1 MVGAWRWVAAGLVL
15 GALPACSMLKKPG
28 AADAGDG
35 GESEAS
41 AVAEA
46 AAAAPLAMNEGDI
59 TRYPDEKSSTG
70 STLTTEAPADLRTEV
85 GAGGKLVVVLKK
97 GTEVDKVAEHAGHYL
112 VVAEDPKDASRKLMG
127 WAGTGAFT
135 VGTFRG
141 PIVVHDGGA
150 AAPVEGGAHAATTSD
165 AGPAPAPATG
175 GAAACVKQ
183 NPPGHCAAGY
193 NVSGAVCRLPCKAAT
208 DCSGPE
214 PKCNGGLC
222 YNSSGCN

>member
-1 MVGAWRWVAAGLVL
+1 
-15 GALPACSMLKKPG
+15 
-28 AADAGDG
+28 
-35 GESEAS
+35 
-41 AVAEA
+41 
-46 AAAAPLAMNEGDI
+46 MNEGDI

-97 GTEVDKVAEHAGHYL
+97 GTEVDKLAEHAGHYL

-127 WAGTGAFT
+127 WAGTSAFT
-135 VGTFRG
+135 VGTFHG
-141 PIVVHDGGA
+141 PIVVHDGG
-150 AAPVEGGAHAATTSD
+150 GRR
-165 AGPAPAPATG
+165 TG
-175 GAAACVKQ
+175 GRGRARGDDGRRRAGAGTRDGRAAVCVKQ
-183 NPPGHCAAGY
+183 KPPGTCAAGY

-222 YNSSGCN
+222 FASSGCQ

>member
-1 MVGAWRWVAAGLVL
+1 MVRAWRWVAAGLVL

-28 AADAGDG
+28 AADAGNG

-46 AAAAPLAMNEGDI
+46 AAAPLAANEGDI
-59 TRYPDEKSSTG
+59 TRYPDEKASTG
-70 STLTTEAPADLRTEV
+70 STLTTEAPAELRTEV

-97 GTEVDKVAEHAGHYL
+97 GTEVDKLAEHAGHYL
-112 VVAEDPKDASRKLMG
+112 VVSEDPRDASRKLIG
-127 WAGTGAFT
+127 WASTSAFT
-135 VGTFRG
+135 VGTYHG
-141 PIVVHDGGA
+141 PSVTHDGGTVA
-150 AAPVEGGAHAATTSD
+150 GEGGAHAATTVD
-165 AGPAPAPATG
+165 AGPPAPAKPG
-175 GAAACVKQ
+175 GAAVCVKQ

-193 NVSGAVCRLPCKAAT
+193 NVSGAVCRRPCTAAA